1 MSVIKD
7 IEINNGSGTPV
18 TADLGGSAANIDY
31 SGTTSGLSST
41 NVQNAIDEV
50 VNQNNKFVGT
60 QAQWDALSTAQKQA
74 YAGKPVIITDDFN
87 NSLGHAVYNES
98 GTLMTQR
105 DKIQFTGSSVSVTDD
120 TTNHM
125 TVVTVSSG
133 GGGDAYEDEVETT
146 FSADGKTIT
155 EVFSTGTKTTVFNND
170 GTITETYPDG
180 RVFLTTF
187 NNDGSISKE
196 EVITP

>member
-7 IEINNGSGTPV
+7 IRINNGSDTPI
-18 TADLGGSAANIDY
+18 TADLGGSAVNIDY
-31 SGTTSGLSST
+31 DGTNSGLSSAD
-41 NVQNAIDEV
+41 VQNAIDEV
-50 VNQNNKFVGT
+50 VNQNDKFVGT
-60 QAQWDALSTAQKQA
+60 QAQWDALTAEQKQA

-120 TTNHM
+120 STSHT
-125 TVVTVSSG
+125 TVVTVAGSG
-133 GGGDAYEDEVETT
+133 GGDVEEDEIETT

-155 EVFSTGTKTTVFNND
+155 EVFSSGTKTTVFNDN

-180 RVFLTTF
+180 RSFLTTF

-196 EVITP
+196 EITS